1 MSAPRHLWSGDWRL
15 DSAAAA
21 EELARRRAEAEKP
34 PEKPEAERPQDGPNA
49 TARAAVRLRDGYAR
63 KREDSARQ
71 REESA
76 RRREES
82 ARMPEEA
89 VRRREEPVRRRDE
102 PVRRREHDDRAM
114 LRRHRTS
121 LLAVLGSLLVAAVA
135 FAAVS
140 LVAGSGG
147 KGSQNGGGPPAYL
160 GVEMANNPVN
170 FPGSGSGFPFANGVM
185 VDNVLPGSPAAAAGI
200 VPGDVITSIDNHP
213 VTTAAQVNGEIA
225 RLHAGDRVQIQYVQ
239 SFTTYTAQATLT
251 RPPGSP

>member
-21 EELARRRAEAEKP
+21 EELARRRAEAEEP
-34 PEKPEAERPQDGPNA
+34 AEQPEAEQPQDGPKS
-49 TARAAVRLRDGYAR
+49 TARAAVRLRDEYAR
-63 KREDSARQ
+63 KREDSAR
-71 REESA
+71 RRDESA
-76 RRREES
+76 RRREDRQE
-82 ARMPEEA
+82 P
-89 VRRREEPVRRRDE
+89 VRRREEPSRPRQ
-102 PVRRREHDDRAM
+102 PLFAT
-114 LRRHRTS
+114 LRRHRTA
-121 LLAVLGSLLVAAVA
+121 LLAVLGSLLVAAAA

-147 KGSQNGGGPPAYL
+147 NSSQNGGPPAYL
-160 GVEMANNPVN
+160 GVEMASNPVN